1 MATDPSQIR
10 PLLDD
15 LARGDGA
22 AAGRLL
28 PLVYDDLRA
37 IAAGLLRQQPPSHTL
52 QPTAL
57 CNEACIRLLG
67 SSADSWNGKE
77 HLLAVAAIAMRQILV
92 SHAVAKSTLKRGGGV
107 DRATLIDVADHREA
121 PSVVD
126 VLALESTLVQ
136 LEAED
141 PDLARVVEL
150 RYFAGMTVQQVA
162 LVMGQ
167 SERTVN
173 RLWRTARAELA
184 TRLSPPED
192 AR

>member
-1 MATDPSQIR
+1 MAADSSQIR
-10 PLLDD
+10 PLLDE
-15 LARGDGA
+15 LARGDRT

-37 IAAGLLRQQPPSHTL
+37 IAAGLLRQQQQSHTL

-57 CNEACIRLLG
+57 CNEACIRLMGLQT
-67 SSADSWNGKE
+67 DSLNGKE
-77 HLLAVAAIAMRQILV
+77 HLLAVAAIAMRQILI
-92 SHAVAKSTLKRGGGV
+92 SHAVAKSTLKRGGGLERV
-107 DRATLIDVADHREA
+107 TLIDVTDARET
-121 PSVVD
+121 PSLVD
-126 VLALESTLVQ
+126 VLALEQTLVQ

-141 PDLARVVEL
+141 ADLARVVEL

-162 LVMGQ
+162 VVMGH
-167 SERTVN
+167 SERTIN

-184 TRLSPPED
+184 TRLTPPEE